1 LAKTTV
7 GNNHIKDF
15 VPVGLYAEPQTIQI
29 DLWSHKPRTHLGP
42 MSLAQAIQEHGGPG
56 KLLLPFGEVKKD
68 EGCPHPYTFK
78 QMNLGRTTSKV
89 RSTEPKSFHFSAKA
103 RISYFEHCMGK
114 VWRFLQDG
122 STVEIQVYRKGFKS
136 SSPENF
142 SKILNETI
150 HMRPDVIL
158 AAMPAGS
165 GIIVDPQTNFVLS
178 AWVMGSP
185 KNKEGEI
192 VKPEN
197 ITRRF
202 DVRRREVL
210 TELEKLRYNDLEE
223 TEWSEEI
230 QRE

>member
-1 LAKTTV
+1 
-7 GNNHIKDF
+7 
-15 VPVGLYAEPQTIQI
+15 
-29 DLWSHKPRTHLGP
+29 
-42 MSLAQAIQEHGGPG
+42 
-56 KLLLPFGEVKKD
+56 
-68 EGCPHPYTFK
+68 
-78 QMNLGRTTSKV
+78 
-89 RSTEPKSFHFSAKA
+89 
-103 RISYFEHCMGK
+103 MGK
-114 VWRFLQDG
+114 AWRFLQDG
-122 STVEIQVYRKGFKS
+122 STVEIQVHRKGFKS

-150 HMRPDVIL
+150 HMRPDAIL

-178 AWVMGSP
+178 AWVMGPP